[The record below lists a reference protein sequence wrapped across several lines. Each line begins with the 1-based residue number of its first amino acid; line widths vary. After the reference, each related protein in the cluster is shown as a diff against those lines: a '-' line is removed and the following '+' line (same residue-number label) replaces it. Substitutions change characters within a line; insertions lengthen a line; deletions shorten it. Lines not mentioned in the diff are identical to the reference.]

1 AELALGR
8 QAVARLQALAED
20 RLQQQLGDLVGEPR
34 LAVHPREHRFL
45 RLGHRPASLRPR
57 ADPTAYQFRC
67 LGGALRQLE
76 GAGTTGLPHPPREC
90 KSERVIRIVVTGGRG
105 FVGRSLAGRLSERG
119 ALLGEPIEELVVFDL
134 PDDDVGDPEQLRRV
148 LGEGAGVVFHLASIL
163 SGEGEVSF
171 DGALHVNLDGTRN
184 VLEACRGLGTRP
196 RVVFASTIG
205 TFGPPAMT
213 ETVSD
218 ATKQTPQTTY
228 GTTKA
233 MCEL

>member
-1 AELALGR
+1 
-8 QAVARLQALAED
+8 
-20 RLQQQLGDLVGEPR
+20 VG
-34 LAVHPREHRFL
+34 
-45 RLGHRPASLRPR
+45 G
-57 ADPTAYQFRC
+57 
-67 LGGALRQLE
+67 
-76 GAGTTGLPHPPREC
+76 
-90 KSERVIRIVVTGGRG
+90 GGRG
-105 FVGRSLAGRLSERG
+105 FVGRSLAGRLGGGG

-134 PDDDVGDPEQLRRV
+134 PDDDVGDPEHLRRV
-148 LGEGAGVVFHLASIL
+148 LGAGAGVVFHLASIL

-233 MCEL
+233 MCELLVNDYTRKGFIDGRSARLPTVVVRPGAPNAAASSFVSAVFREPLAEIDYALPVPLET